1 MTPRS
6 GPASKVRALVP
17 GRAAGLALVLTEP
30 LSFWGGIDAA
40 DGRIIDRHHPQ
51 AEESVRG
58 KVVVMP
64 SGRGSSSSSSVLA
77 ETIRATTGP
86 VAIVLAEAD
95 GILALGALV
104 AENLYGRATPVVVAD
119 EATYRSIR
127 TGARI
132 EIAPRNDEWEIIVAG
147 ERA

>member
-1 MTPRS
+1 
-6 GPASKVRALVP
+6 VRALVP
-17 GRAAGLALVLTEP
+17 GPAAGPALVLTEP
-30 LSFWGGIDAA
+30 LSFWGGVDPA
-40 DGRIIDRHHPQ
+40 DGRIIDRRHPQ

-77 ETIRATTGP
+77 ETIRAATGP
-86 VAIVLAEAD
+86 VAIVLAGPD

-104 AENLYGRATPVVVAD
+104 AANLYGRATPVVVAD
-119 EATYRSIR
+119 EGTYRSIR
-127 TGARI
+127 TGAQV
-132 EIAPRNDEWEIIVAG
+132 EIASRNDEWEIIVDG